1 MSARRLRILYAA
13 PGHALAPTAGTARNV
28 LALAAALAP
37 RAEVALAFRRVPAH
51 AAPGH
56 RVLAI
61 EPTAGPADTRD
72 DVAARGLSPLAHLA
86 SLRRLEAFARRWAP
100 AFDVVLE
107 KGWRLSGALAAAFA
121 RYGVPGVLVEND
133 ARVWAEPVRDLRA
146 LLRWTAHLGAA
157 RLVRRW
163 ARRFPVIAETEEL
176 QALLV
181 ARRGVDPAQVTVVE
195 LGVDHAHFHPRDRA
209 AARAALGFDP
219 TALLLLYVGGL
230 DWYHDLRPPIEAL
243 AAVGGAAELHVVGDG
258 VRGEEYRAL
267 ARRAGARVRF
277 HGPVDHAR
285 VPWHIAAADLCLA
298 PYRERAFPGGVL
310 PFATLKVAEYMA
322 CARPVASVPS
332 GRLLRLVEPGI
343 SGFLLP
349 NAREAWTSLLATLP
363 ARDRLDEMG
372 RAAAKAV
379 EGLSWEDTARG
390 YLEVCA
396 RAVEEASGR

>member
-13 PGHALAPTAGTARNV
+13 PGHALVPTAGTARNV

-37 RAEVALAFRRVPAH
+37 HAEVALAFRRASAD
-51 AAPGH
+51 AAPDH

-61 EPTAGPADTRD
+61 EPSAGPADARD

-86 SLRRLEAFARRWAP
+86 YLRRLDAFARRWAP
-100 AFDVVLE
+100 TFDVVLE
-107 KGWRLSGALAAAFA
+107 KGWRLSGALARAFA
-121 RYGVPGVLVEND
+121 RHGVPGVLVEND
-133 ARVWAEPVRDLRA
+133 ARVWAEPLRDPRG
-146 LLRWTAHLGAA
+146 LLRWAAHLGAA

-163 ARRFPVIAETEEL
+163 ARGRAIIAETEEL
-176 QALLV
+176 RALLV

-209 AARAALGFDP
+209 VARATLGLDP
-219 TALLLLYVGGL
+219 TAPLLLYVGGL

-243 AAVGGAAELHVVGDG
+243 AAVGGPAELHVVGDG
-258 VRGEEYRAL
+258 VRADEYRAL
-267 ARRAGARVRF
+267 ARRIGARVRF

-285 VPWHIAAADLCLA
+285 VPGYIAAADLCLA
-298 PYRERAFPGGVL
+298 PYRDRAFPGGVV

-349 NAREAWTSLLATLP
+349 NARDAWASLLATLP

-390 YLEVCA
+390 YLAVCE
-396 RAVEEASGR
+396 RAVAEAGGR